1 MNENI
6 QQANPSYAAPIAAL
20 VSDSNKDV
28 AIRFNLTD
36 KNSPKHPSFCSVDW
50 VKEDFERGVVYFI
63 FKLKDK
69 PVGCV
74 AFETPD
80 PDTAYLNRL
89 SVIPSARNTG
99 IGNKLVLHHL
109 NYSKKRAISSNTGIG
124 NKLVLHHLNYSKK
137 RAISKVSIGIIA
149 QHTELKNWYK
159 QIGFQEGETKQ
170 FEHLPFEVCYM
181 SYIIK

>member
-6 QQANPSYAAPIAAL
+6 QQANPAHAALIAAL

-36 KNSPKHPSFCSVDW
+36 KNSPKHPSFCTVDW
-50 VKEDFERGVVYFI
+50 VKEDFERGVDYFI
-63 FKLKDK
+63 FKLNDK

-89 SVIPSARNTG
+89 SVIPSAR
-99 IGNKLVLHHL
+99 
-109 NYSKKRAISSNTGIG
+109 NTGIG